1 MIASNGYALSH
12 FKVARLYFNTF
23 LVVVR
28 NDVWHEKKERPK
40 KKDVRTWESEHKE
53 CIWPEGTPS
62 TTVKTIFS
70 TLYIP
75 IRIRRCGPAKWIEMY
90 MILPSFYPNHR
101 WFFLYVLH
109 TSNVKWS
116 ERKIKRL
123 KCVGWKDEVN
133 AGKLYNNSKEEEKR
147 DFFRVR
153 LFASRIV
160 DNPTRC
166 HIPTTKKKE
175 RKKEN
180 KAKSQKERNCL
191 WDTENELNS
200 TVLNVQKKKNEKLN
214 YYLFF

>member
-12 FKVARLYFNTF
+12 FKVARIYFNTF

-40 KKDVRTWESEHKE
+40 KKDVRTWESMHKE

-62 TTVKTIFS
+62 TTVKTIYS
-70 TLYIP
+70 TLFIP

-147 DFFRVR
+147 RFFSGSAVR
-153 LFASRIV
+153 KSNRRQSHPLSHSH
-160 DNPTRC
+160 DKK
-166 HIPTTKKKE
+166 KKKE
-175 RKKEN
+175 RKKIR
-180 KAKSQKERNCL
+180 RNL
-191 WDTENELNS
+191 
-200 TVLNVQKKKNEKLN
+200 KKREIACGTLKMNWIPQ
-214 YYLFF
+214 Y

>member
-1 MIASNGYALSH
+1 LKIWK
-12 FKVARLYFNTF
+12 F
-23 LVVVR
+23 
-28 NDVWHEKKERPK
+28 EKKKSLQWSHQTVTPCRISKSPGFISSLFLLLFEMTFDMKKKRDQK

-133 AGKLYNNSKEEEKR
+133 AGKLYNNSKEEEKKR
-147 DFFRVR
+147 FFSGSAVR
-153 LFASRIV
+153 KSNRRQSHPLSHSH
-160 DNPTRC
+160 D
-166 HIPTTKKKE
+166 KKKE
-175 RKKEN
+175 RKKIR
-180 KAKSQKERNCL
+180 RNL
-191 WDTENELNS
+191 
-200 TVLNVQKKKNEKLN
+200 KKREIACGTLKMNWIPQ
-214 YYLFF
+214 Y